1 MEGSALPAA
10 LWSGTLALA
19 AFQHKLSY
27 MCRVSFI
34 WKALVFFFF
43 SSCIKVSQ
51 VKAAAKSADF
61 HVQKLLQM
69 AFL

>member
-1 MEGSALPAA
+1 MSAHLCSPRGEGWASGVEGSALPAA

-34 WKALVFFFF
+34 WKALVFFF
-43 SSCIKVSQ
+43 Q
-51 VKAAAKSADF
+51 AASK
-61 HVQKLLQM
+61 
-69 AFL
+69 FLR